1 MSETYYFYDPNHGNC
16 LRIMHKINKDTYIIN
31 GGYGKNEGKK
41 GHWAAILTKKN
52 NFTKYNKKFNCIID
66 FSLKD
71 KKIHKNIY
79 YAYWSNRKIKWQ
91 DGNTWIQLY
100 F

>member
-1 MSETYYFYDPNHGNC
+1 MRLFIYHT
-16 LRIMHKINKDTYIIN
+16 I
-31 GGYGKNEGKK
+31 
-41 GHWAAILTKKN
+41 
-52 NFTKYNKKFNCIID
+52 KFNCIID